1 MSGELV
7 VTVVFLEA
15 FGISVLL
22 LMHSFFTIP
31 RNTQK
36 FYFPQILYF
45 LSVGANKG
53 SLLNVE

>member
-22 LMHSFFTIP
+22 LMLSFFTIP
-31 RNTQK
+31 RNTRK
-36 FYFPQILYF
+36 FDFPQILNF
-45 LSVGANKG
+45 LSVRANKG